1 MRIAI
6 NNKLPAW
13 VSADSSCLR
22 LSQTRCDELYEDGR
36 AYALN
41 DSGLLRCLEGRDTR
55 QECRRLAEHHVHAFL
70 TEDVANASRQLNGV
84 ANAIDLL
91 IAPTDIFLSRRQRV
105 SRTKTPEAF
114 LYAGFAAHMIVH
126 GIGRRLYPSA
136 ALLDSLSPDRFLPA
150 FESWRDEMIVR
161 AQTTLDCYEA
171 LGRKASRLTDATTI
185 FAPLVNDASNFAI
198 SLRTA
203 AERMH

>member
-13 VSADSSCLR
+13 VSADPSCLR

-41 DSGLLRCLEGRDTR
+41 DNGLLRCLEGRDTR

-91 IAPTDIFLSRRQRV
+91 IAPTDTVRIPYRPLAIGLV
-105 SRTKTPEAF
+105 TVAF
-114 LYAGFAAHMIVH
+114 SALLLARAQAGDRHFFAPVAG
-126 GIGRRLYPSA
+126 GIGVTPFLA
-136 ALLDSLSPDRFLPA
+136 WLDSLQQTRSDVSADLHYCTRDRGSDPFVARLEANCAALPGI
-150 FESWRDEMIVR
+150 RLHVHG
-161 AQTTLDCYEA
+161 AQQGETLSF
-171 LGRKASRLTDATTI
+171 GP
-185 FAPLVNDASNFAI
+185 FG
-198 SLRTA
+198 
-203 AERMH
+203 